1 MSSHSSQPVTAATQ
15 AEVSRLLAAWGQG
28 DAAALPG
35 LLPLVYDELRRL
47 ADSYLRR
54 ERDSHTLQP
63 TALVHEAFLRL
74 LGQPPQ
80 LAETESRA
88 HFFGIAAQV
97 MRQVLVDHARAHAA
111 AKRGGAWQRISLT
124 AAQCAAADD
133 PHEIELLALD
143 QALTRLA
150 AFDPQLARLV
160 ELRYFADLTIAETAQ
175 VLGVS
180 SATVKREWQT
190 ARTWLQRELR
200 RGDKTDGKRGELT

>member
-1 MSSHSSQPVTAATQ
+1 MSAPSSPSVPAATQ

-28 DAAALPG
+28 DAEALSN

-54 ERDSHTLQP
+54 ERDGHTLQP

-74 LGQPPQ
+74 IGHPPQ
-80 LAETESRA
+80 LAEAESRA

-124 AAQCAAADD
+124 AAQFDASVDA
-133 PHEIELLALD
+133 HEIELLALD

-160 ELRYFADLTIAETAQ
+160 ELRYFADLTIEETAH
-175 VLGVS
+175 VLGLS
-180 SATVKREWQT
+180 PATIKREWQT

-200 RGDKTDGKRGELT
+200 RGEKMADKPEESS

>member
-1 MSSHSSQPVTAATQ
+1 MSPPSSQPVTAATQ
-15 AEVSRLLAAWGQG
+15 AEVSRLLAAWAQG
-28 DAAALPG
+28 EAAALSE

-74 LGQPPQ
+74 LGHPPQ
-80 LAETESRA
+80 LAQLAEAENRA

-97 MRQVLVDHARAHAA
+97 MRQVLVDHARAHAS

-124 AAQCAAADD
+124 AAQFDAAGD

-160 ELRYFADLTIAETAQ
+160 ELRYFADLTIAETAH
-175 VLGVS
+175 VLGIS

-200 RGDKTDGKRGELT
+200 RGEKEADKQ